1 MFACGLRKSSVRL
14 ALVAALV
21 SLCADAWCS
30 DDATTRTLVSL
41 DVPVTL
47 SSTKAALIMID
58 KCRAA
63 LPGSETKQHM
73 TEAEELLAE
82 GLLIGWNPDI
92 PNRSMRTHTSL
103 QLAVAERDLNFNN
116 QYAPHYDPPQIYLK
130 SLAND
135 AAACRGALDSNDAA
149 DAQAIL
155 AGIIADL
162 TIKAQDCLSQG
173 MGRTITFKVKTLRGQ
188 APDRGW
194 TVYFKWLTVS
204 NLVTDEMPFPKMSTP
219 AFNDLPP
226 GLYRFR
232 AEKKDPQSAAAASSE
247 TKMCQVD
254 EAHQECEV
262 QVP

>member
-1 MFACGLRKSSVRL
+1 MLTCGLRQSSIRL
-14 ALVAALV
+14 ALGAALL
-21 SLCADAWCS
+21 SLCAEASCS
-30 DDATTRTLVSL
+30 DDATTRILVSL

-47 SSTKAALIMID
+47 SSTKAALITID

-63 LPGSETKQHM
+63 LPMGEMKQHM
-73 TEAEELLAE
+73 TEAEELLVE
-82 GLLIGWNPDI
+82 GLLIGWNPDN
-92 PNRSMRTHTSL
+92 PNLSMRAHTSL
-103 QLAVAERDLNFNN
+103 QLAVAERDLTSNN
-116 QYAPHYDPPQIYLK
+116 QYAPRYDPPQIYLK

-135 AAACRGALDSNDAA
+135 AAVCRAALGSNDATG
-149 DAQAIL
+149 AQATL
-155 AGIIADL
+155 ANVISDL
-162 TIKAQDCLSQG
+162 TIKAQDCLSHG
-173 MGRTITFKVKTLRGQ
+173 MSRTITFKVKTLRGQ
-188 APDRGW
+188 TPDRGW

-204 NLVTDEMPFPKMSTP
+204 NLVADEMPFPKMSTP

-232 AEKKDPQSAAAASSE
+232 AEKRDPQSAAVASSE